1 MFGAQE
7 AMTTNDYWTTFPLVR
22 GETVQRMLTN
32 HYLRELDRYKDVDR
46 NFLVVGILRT
56 VAPLLPEWAREL
68 YVMHLNDAEN
78 VELPHQVRVHHFDIA
93 GSLLWQA
100 QTFYDARVAT
110 ALNVWKEAGGF

>member
-1 MFGAQE
+1 
-7 AMTTNDYWTTFPLVR
+7 MTTNGYMTTLPLVK

-46 NFLVVGILRT
+46 NFLVIGILRA
-56 VAPLLPEWAREL
+56 VVPVLPEWVREL

-78 VELPHQVRVHHFDIA
+78 TMLPHQVRVHHFDIA

-100 QTFYDARVAT
+100 HVMNDARVAT